1 MQISFRSL
9 ECGICVLGG
18 TMLICTG
25 YALSLINP
33 GRKKVYI
40 ATLKK
45 SKKKNTT
52 EWIWFQNFNDLLTK
66 LKIGIDFR
74 CNFISKEK
82 RPYVCKLFFIDR
94 YVFLMTS
101 D

>member
-45 SKKKNTT
+45 SKKKTQLN
-52 EWIWFQNFNDLLTK
+52 
-66 LKIGIDFR
+66 GSGFR
-74 CNFISKEK
+74 I
-82 RPYVCKLFFIDR
+82 
-94 YVFLMTS
+94 LMIY
-101 D
+101 